1 VVATLS
7 DIVIREINTLIMRRI
22 LNYKDVEVYLA
33 FDEEPIVVYPNGFL
47 TTSVEKA
54 ILLKIK
60 EI

>member
-22 LNYKDVEVYLA
+22 LNKDVEVYLA

-47 TTSVEKA
+47 ITSVEKA
-54 ILLKIK
+54 ILLKINA
-60 EI
+60 I

>member
-22 LNYKDVEVYLA
+22 LNKDVEVYLA